1 MQDTAPQKTLR
12 DGAYTWRAVQP
23 FGPSTAHRAE
33 VEGGRVSVW
42 QTGEGEGLFTTPAAY
57 LEDASLF
64 AAALLEVIE
73 GRTRYGTSPVD
84 FEPAPL
90 PPIGNARA
98 ARLHRLKARVGLPT
112 GQHYAFAAA
121 ALGEWKP
128 VPSLAALSERE
139 ARTVWAH

>member
-98 ARLHRLKARVGLPT
+98 ARQGPRGAAHRPALRLCRRAGRV
-112 GQHYAFAAA
+112 
-121 ALGEWKP
+121 
-128 VPSLAALSERE
+128 E
-139 ARTVWAH
+139 ARSQSRGPE

>member
-64 AAALLEVIE
+64 AAAL
-73 GRTRYGTSPVD
+73 
-84 FEPAPL
+84 
-90 PPIGNARA
+90 
-98 ARLHRLKARVGLPT
+98 
-112 GQHYAFAAA
+112 
-121 ALGEWKP
+121 GEWKP